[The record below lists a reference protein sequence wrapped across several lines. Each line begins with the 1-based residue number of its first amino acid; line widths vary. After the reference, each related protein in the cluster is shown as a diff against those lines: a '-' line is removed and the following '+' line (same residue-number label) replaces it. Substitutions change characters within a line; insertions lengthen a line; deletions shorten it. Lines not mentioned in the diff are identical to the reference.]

1 MNINIYQID
10 TSRDR
15 KRICFFGLD
24 EIKELTGEDTLNS
37 GIYDKIFSGD
47 VDCNNL
53 EAVYRMFNTD
63 HPAGYTGRSLSVS
76 DVVEITDGDKKGFY
90 FCDNIGFQKI
100 DFDSSLCKDLTAT
113 EKLSVLLIQPGKAPR
128 MVEIPDT
135 LDAMQE
141 LVGGYI
147 EEYMPFDD
155 EVAIIVNEEGKLN
168 GLPPNRAIY
177 AEKAETEIPSYAELK
192 RIFMEA
198 ESVRKH
204 LTAHITFTAD
214 SFKKEYSE
222 QSRTYVVSSD
232 NKAYW
237 SKHLGL
243 SIFGS
248 CLDGT
253 DQRVNLD
260 KYMAEE
266 HGGADGWKVEK
277 CVLVSSEKE
286 ISDIIVGDFFIVKS
300 PVDSDKYQ
308 SLTKDLAKK
317 YAEKFKYPERFYRQ
331 NGEIKVHQIKPKER
345 SDAR

>member
-100 DFDSSLCKDLTAT
+100 DFDSSLCKDMTAT

-155 EVAIIVNEEGKLN
+155 EVAIIVNEEGKLK
-168 GLPPNRAIY
+168 GLPPNRAIF
-177 AEKAETEIPSYAELK
+177 TEDGKQI
-192 RIFMEA
+192 
-198 ESVRKH
+198 
-204 LTAHITFTAD
+204 AD
-214 SFKKEYSE
+214 
-222 QSRTYVVSSD
+222 
-232 NKAYW
+232 
-237 SKHLGL
+237 
-243 SIFGS
+243 
-248 CLDGT
+248 
-253 DQRVNLD
+253 
-260 KYMAEE
+260 
-266 HGGADGWKVEK
+266 
-277 CVLVSSEKE
+277 VLVDLER
-286 ISDIIVGDFFIVKS
+286 
-300 PVDSDKYQ
+300 KY
-308 SLTKDLAKK
+308 S
-317 YAEKFKYPERFYRQ
+317 EKFKYPERFYRQ

>member
-24 EIKELTGEDTLNS
+24 EIKELTGEDTLNC

-47 VDCNNL
+47 VDCNDL

-63 HPAGYTGRSLSVS
+63 HPEGYTGRSLSVS
-76 DVVEITDGDKKGFY
+76 DVVEITDSDKKGFY

-100 DFDSSLCKDLTAT
+100 IFDSSLCKDLTAT

-168 GLPPNRAIY
+168 GLPPNRAIF
-177 AEKAETEIPSYAELK
+177 TEDGKQI
-192 RIFMEA
+192 
-198 ESVRKH
+198 
-204 LTAHITFTAD
+204 AD
-214 SFKKEYSE
+214 
-222 QSRTYVVSSD
+222 
-232 NKAYW
+232 
-237 SKHLGL
+237 
-243 SIFGS
+243 
-248 CLDGT
+248 
-253 DQRVNLD
+253 
-260 KYMAEE
+260 
-266 HGGADGWKVEK
+266 
-277 CVLVSSEKE
+277 VL
-286 ISDIIVGDFFIVKS
+286 VGDFFIVKS

-308 SLTKDLAKK
+308 SLPKDLAKK

-331 NGEIKVHQIKPKER
+331 NGEIKVHQIKPKEL

>member
-24 EIKELTGEDTLNS
+24 EIKELTGVDTLNS

-53 EAVYRMFNTD
+53 ETVYRMFNTD
-63 HPAGYTGRSLSVS
+63 HPEGYTGRSLSVS

-100 DFDSSLCKDLTAT
+100 DFDSSLCKDMTAT

-168 GLPPNRAIY
+168 GLPPNRAIF
-177 AEKAETEIPSYAELK
+177 AEDSKQI
-192 RIFMEA
+192 
-198 ESVRKH
+198 
-204 LTAHITFTAD
+204 AD
-214 SFKKEYSE
+214 
-222 QSRTYVVSSD
+222 
-232 NKAYW
+232 
-237 SKHLGL
+237 
-243 SIFGS
+243 
-248 CLDGT
+248 
-253 DQRVNLD
+253 
-260 KYMAEE
+260 
-266 HGGADGWKVEK
+266 
-277 CVLVSSEKE
+277 VL
-286 ISDIIVGDFFIVKS
+286 VGDFFIVKS

-308 SLTKDLAKK
+308 SLPKDLAKK

-345 SDAR
+345 LYER

>member
-1 MNINIYQID
+1 
-10 TSRDR
+10 
-15 KRICFFGLD
+15 
-24 EIKELTGEDTLNS
+24 
-37 GIYDKIFSGD
+37 
-47 VDCNNL
+47 
-53 EAVYRMFNTD
+53 MFNTD

-155 EVAIIVNEEGKLN
+155 EVAIIVNEEGKLK

-177 AEKAETEIPSYAELK
+177 TEDGKQI
-192 RIFMEA
+192 
-198 ESVRKH
+198 
-204 LTAHITFTAD
+204 AD
-214 SFKKEYSE
+214 
-222 QSRTYVVSSD
+222 
-232 NKAYW
+232 
-237 SKHLGL
+237 
-243 SIFGS
+243 
-248 CLDGT
+248 
-253 DQRVNLD
+253 
-260 KYMAEE
+260 
-266 HGGADGWKVEK
+266 
-277 CVLVSSEKE
+277 VL
-286 ISDIIVGDFFIVKS
+286 VGDFFIVKS

>member
-63 HPAGYTGRSLSVS
+63 HPEGYTGRSLSVS
-76 DVVEITDGDKKGFY
+76 DVVEITDSDKKGFY

-100 DFDSSLCKDLTAT
+100 NFDSSLCKDLTAT

-168 GLPPNRAIY
+168 GLPPNRAIF
-177 AEKAETEIPSYAELK
+177 AENSKQI
-192 RIFMEA
+192 
-198 ESVRKH
+198 
-204 LTAHITFTAD
+204 AD
-214 SFKKEYSE
+214 
-222 QSRTYVVSSD
+222 
-232 NKAYW
+232 
-237 SKHLGL
+237 
-243 SIFGS
+243 
-248 CLDGT
+248 
-253 DQRVNLD
+253 
-260 KYMAEE
+260 
-266 HGGADGWKVEK
+266 
-277 CVLVSSEKE
+277 VL
-286 ISDIIVGDFFIVKS
+286 VGDFFIVKS

>member
-24 EIKELTGEDTLNS
+24 EIKELTGEDTLNC

-47 VDCNNL
+47 VDCNDL

-63 HPAGYTGRSLSVS
+63 HPEGYTGRSLSVS
-76 DVVEITDGDKKGFY
+76 DVVEITDSDKKGFY

-100 DFDSSLCKDLTAT
+100 NFDSSLCKDLTAT

-168 GLPPNRAIY
+168 GLPPNRAIF
-177 AEKAETEIPSYAELK
+177 AEDSKQI
-192 RIFMEA
+192 
-198 ESVRKH
+198 
-204 LTAHITFTAD
+204 AD
-214 SFKKEYSE
+214 
-222 QSRTYVVSSD
+222 
-232 NKAYW
+232 
-237 SKHLGL
+237 
-243 SIFGS
+243 
-248 CLDGT
+248 
-253 DQRVNLD
+253 
-260 KYMAEE
+260 
-266 HGGADGWKVEK
+266 
-277 CVLVSSEKE
+277 VL
-286 ISDIIVGDFFIVKS
+286 VGDFFIVKS

-308 SLTKDLAKK
+308 SLPKDLAKK
-317 YAEKFKYPERFYRQ
+317 YAEKFKYPEKFYRQ
-331 NGEIKVHQIKPKER
+331 NGEIIVHQIKPKER

>member
-24 EIKELTGEDTLNS
+24 EIKELTGEDTLNC

-47 VDCNNL
+47 VDCNDL

-63 HPAGYTGRSLSVS
+63 HPEGYTGRSLSVS
-76 DVVEITDGDKKGFY
+76 DVVEITDSDKKGFY

-100 DFDSSLCKDLTAT
+100 NFDSSLCKDLTAT

-168 GLPPNRAIY
+168 GLPPNRAIF
-177 AEKAETEIPSYAELK
+177 TEDGKQI
-192 RIFMEA
+192 
-198 ESVRKH
+198 
-204 LTAHITFTAD
+204 AD
-214 SFKKEYSE
+214 
-222 QSRTYVVSSD
+222 
-232 NKAYW
+232 
-237 SKHLGL
+237 
-243 SIFGS
+243 
-248 CLDGT
+248 
-253 DQRVNLD
+253 
-260 KYMAEE
+260 
-266 HGGADGWKVEK
+266 
-277 CVLVSSEKE
+277 VL
-286 ISDIIVGDFFIVKS
+286 VGDFFIVKS

-308 SLTKDLAKK
+308 SLPKDLAKK

-331 NGEIKVHQIKPKER
+331 NGEIKVHQIKPKEL

>member
-63 HPAGYTGRSLSVS
+63 HPEGYTGRSLSVS
-76 DVVEITDGDKKGFY
+76 DVVEITDSDKKGFY

-100 DFDSSLCKDLTAT
+100 NFDSSLCKDLTAT

-141 LVGGYI
+141 LVGG
-147 EEYMPFDD
+147 
-155 EVAIIVNEEGKLN
+155 KLN
-168 GLPPNRAIY
+168 GLPPNRAIF
-177 AEKAETEIPSYAELK
+177 TEDGKQI
-192 RIFMEA
+192 
-198 ESVRKH
+198 
-204 LTAHITFTAD
+204 AD
-214 SFKKEYSE
+214 
-222 QSRTYVVSSD
+222 
-232 NKAYW
+232 
-237 SKHLGL
+237 
-243 SIFGS
+243 
-248 CLDGT
+248 
-253 DQRVNLD
+253 
-260 KYMAEE
+260 
-266 HGGADGWKVEK
+266 
-277 CVLVSSEKE
+277 VL
-286 ISDIIVGDFFIVKS
+286 VGDFFIVKS

-308 SLTKDLAKK
+308 SLPKDLAKK

>member
-53 EAVYRMFNTD
+53 VYRMFNTD
-63 HPAGYTGRSLSVS
+63 HPEGYTGRSLSVS
-76 DVVEITDGDKKGFY
+76 DVVEITDSDKKGFY

-100 DFDSSLCKDLTAT
+100 NFDSSLCKDLTAT

-168 GLPPNRAIY
+168 GLPPNRAIF
-177 AEKAETEIPSYAELK
+177 TEDGKQI
-192 RIFMEA
+192 
-198 ESVRKH
+198 
-204 LTAHITFTAD
+204 AD
-214 SFKKEYSE
+214 
-222 QSRTYVVSSD
+222 
-232 NKAYW
+232 
-237 SKHLGL
+237 
-243 SIFGS
+243 
-248 CLDGT
+248 
-253 DQRVNLD
+253 
-260 KYMAEE
+260 
-266 HGGADGWKVEK
+266 
-277 CVLVSSEKE
+277 VL
-286 ISDIIVGDFFIVKS
+286 VGDFFIVKS

-308 SLTKDLAKK
+308 SLPKDLAKK

>member
-63 HPAGYTGRSLSVS
+63 HPEGYTGRSLSVS
-76 DVVEITDGDKKGFY
+76 DVVEITDSDKKGFY

-168 GLPPNRAIY
+168 GLPPNRAIF
-177 AEKAETEIPSYAELK
+177 AENSKQI
-192 RIFMEA
+192 
-198 ESVRKH
+198 
-204 LTAHITFTAD
+204 AD
-214 SFKKEYSE
+214 
-222 QSRTYVVSSD
+222 
-232 NKAYW
+232 
-237 SKHLGL
+237 
-243 SIFGS
+243 
-248 CLDGT
+248 
-253 DQRVNLD
+253 
-260 KYMAEE
+260 
-266 HGGADGWKVEK
+266 
-277 CVLVSSEKE
+277 VL
-286 ISDIIVGDFFIVKS
+286 VGDFFIVKS

-308 SLTKDLAKK
+308 SLPKDLAKK

>member
-76 DVVEITDGDKKGFY
+76 DVVEITDSDKKGFY

-100 DFDSSLCKDLTAT
+100 IFDSSLCKDLTAT

-168 GLPPNRAIY
+168 GLPPNRAIF
-177 AEKAETEIPSYAELK
+177 TEDGKQI
-192 RIFMEA
+192 
-198 ESVRKH
+198 
-204 LTAHITFTAD
+204 AD
-214 SFKKEYSE
+214 
-222 QSRTYVVSSD
+222 
-232 NKAYW
+232 
-237 SKHLGL
+237 
-243 SIFGS
+243 
-248 CLDGT
+248 
-253 DQRVNLD
+253 
-260 KYMAEE
+260 
-266 HGGADGWKVEK
+266 
-277 CVLVSSEKE
+277 VL
-286 ISDIIVGDFFIVKS
+286 VGDFFIVKS

-308 SLTKDLAKK
+308 SLPKDLAKK

-331 NGEIKVHQIKPKER
+331 NGEIKVHQIKPKEL

>member
-10 TSRDR
+10 TSTDR

-63 HPAGYTGRSLSVS
+63 HPEGYTRRSLSVS
-76 DVVEITDGDKKGFY
+76 DVVEITDSDKKGFY

-100 DFDSSLCKDLTAT
+100 NFDSSLCKDLTAT

-168 GLPPNRAIY
+168 GLPPNRAIF
-177 AEKAETEIPSYAELK
+177 TEDGKQI
-192 RIFMEA
+192 
-198 ESVRKH
+198 
-204 LTAHITFTAD
+204 AD
-214 SFKKEYSE
+214 
-222 QSRTYVVSSD
+222 
-232 NKAYW
+232 
-237 SKHLGL
+237 
-243 SIFGS
+243 
-248 CLDGT
+248 
-253 DQRVNLD
+253 
-260 KYMAEE
+260 
-266 HGGADGWKVEK
+266 
-277 CVLVSSEKE
+277 VL
-286 ISDIIVGDFFIVKS
+286 VGDFFIVKS

-308 SLTKDLAKK
+308 SLPKDLAKK

-331 NGEIKVHQIKPKER
+331 NGEIKVHQIKPKEL

>member
-24 EIKELTGEDTLNS
+24 EIKELTGEDTLNC

-47 VDCNNL
+47 VDCNDL

-63 HPAGYTGRSLSVS
+63 HPEGYTGRSLSVS
-76 DVVEITDGDKKGFY
+76 DVVEITDSDKKGFY

-100 DFDSSLCKDLTAT
+100 IFDSSLCKDLTAT

-168 GLPPNRAIY
+168 GLPPNRAIF
-177 AEKAETEIPSYAELK
+177 TEDGKQI
-192 RIFMEA
+192 
-198 ESVRKH
+198 
-204 LTAHITFTAD
+204 AD
-214 SFKKEYSE
+214 
-222 QSRTYVVSSD
+222 
-232 NKAYW
+232 
-237 SKHLGL
+237 
-243 SIFGS
+243 
-248 CLDGT
+248 
-253 DQRVNLD
+253 
-260 KYMAEE
+260 
-266 HGGADGWKVEK
+266 
-277 CVLVSSEKE
+277 VL
-286 ISDIIVGDFFIVKS
+286 VGDFFIVKS

-308 SLTKDLAKK
+308 SLPKDLAKK

>member
-1 MNINIYQID
+1 MNIKIFQID

-37 GIYDKIFSGD
+37 SIYDKIFSGD

-63 HPAGYTGRSLSVS
+63 HPEGYTGRSLSVS
-76 DVVEITDGDKKGFY
+76 DVVEITDSDKKGFY

-168 GLPPNRAIY
+168 GLPPNRAIF
-177 AEKAETEIPSYAELK
+177 TEDGKQI
-192 RIFMEA
+192 
-198 ESVRKH
+198 
-204 LTAHITFTAD
+204 AD
-214 SFKKEYSE
+214 
-222 QSRTYVVSSD
+222 
-232 NKAYW
+232 
-237 SKHLGL
+237 
-243 SIFGS
+243 
-248 CLDGT
+248 
-253 DQRVNLD
+253 
-260 KYMAEE
+260 
-266 HGGADGWKVEK
+266 
-277 CVLVSSEKE
+277 VL
-286 ISDIIVGDFFIVKS
+286 VGDFFIVKA
-300 PVDSDKYQ
+300 PVDAEKYM
-308 SLTKDLAKK
+308 SLPKDMAEK

-331 NGEIKVHQIKPKER
+331 NGEIKVHQIKPKEL

>member
-63 HPAGYTGRSLSVS
+63 HPEGYTGRSLSVS
-76 DVVEITDGDKKGFY
+76 DVVEITDSDKKGFY

-100 DFDSSLCKDLTAT
+100 NFDSSLCKDLTAT

-168 GLPPNRAIY
+168 GLPPNRAIF
-177 AEKAETEIPSYAELK
+177 TEDGKQI
-192 RIFMEA
+192 
-198 ESVRKH
+198 
-204 LTAHITFTAD
+204 AD
-214 SFKKEYSE
+214 
-222 QSRTYVVSSD
+222 
-232 NKAYW
+232 
-237 SKHLGL
+237 
-243 SIFGS
+243 
-248 CLDGT
+248 
-253 DQRVNLD
+253 
-260 KYMAEE
+260 
-266 HGGADGWKVEK
+266 
-277 CVLVSSEKE
+277 VL
-286 ISDIIVGDFFIVKS
+286 VGDFFIVKS

-308 SLTKDLAKK
+308 SLPKDLAKK

>member
-15 KRICFFGLD
+15 KRICFFGID
-24 EIKELTGEDTLNS
+24 EIKELTGVDTLNS

-63 HPAGYTGRSLSVS
+63 HPEGYTGRSLSVY

-100 DFDSSLCKDLTAT
+100 NFDSSLCKDLTAT

-128 MVEIPDT
+128 TVEIPDT

-155 EVAIIVNEEGKLN
+155 EVAIIVNEEGKLK
-168 GLPPNRAIY
+168 GLPPNRAIF
-177 AEKAETEIPSYAELK
+177 AEDSKQI
-192 RIFMEA
+192 
-198 ESVRKH
+198 
-204 LTAHITFTAD
+204 AD
-214 SFKKEYSE
+214 
-222 QSRTYVVSSD
+222 
-232 NKAYW
+232 
-237 SKHLGL
+237 
-243 SIFGS
+243 
-248 CLDGT
+248 
-253 DQRVNLD
+253 
-260 KYMAEE
+260 
-266 HGGADGWKVEK
+266 
-277 CVLVSSEKE
+277 VL
-286 ISDIIVGDFFIVKS
+286 VGDFFIVKS

-308 SLTKDLAKK
+308 SLPKDLAKK

>member
-63 HPAGYTGRSLSVS
+63 HPEGYTGRSLSVS
-76 DVVEITDGDKKGFY
+76 DVVEITDSDKKGFY

-100 DFDSSLCKDLTAT
+100 NFDSSLCKDLTAT

-168 GLPPNRAIY
+168 GLPPNRAIF
-177 AEKAETEIPSYAELK
+177 TEDGKQI
-192 RIFMEA
+192 
-198 ESVRKH
+198 
-204 LTAHITFTAD
+204 AD
-214 SFKKEYSE
+214 
-222 QSRTYVVSSD
+222 
-232 NKAYW
+232 
-237 SKHLGL
+237 
-243 SIFGS
+243 
-248 CLDGT
+248 
-253 DQRVNLD
+253 
-260 KYMAEE
+260 
-266 HGGADGWKVEK
+266 
-277 CVLVSSEKE
+277 VL
-286 ISDIIVGDFFIVKS
+286 VGDFFIVKS

-308 SLTKDLAKK
+308 SLTKDLEKK
-317 YAEKFKYPERFYRQ
+317 YSEKFKYPERFYRK

>member
-37 GIYDKIFSGD
+37 GIYDKIFSGN

-63 HPAGYTGRSLSVS
+63 HPEGYTGRSLSVS
-76 DVVEITDGDKKGFY
+76 DVVEITDSDKKGFY

-100 DFDSSLCKDLTAT
+100 IFDSSLCKDLTAT

-168 GLPPNRAIY
+168 GLPPNRAIF
-177 AEKAETEIPSYAELK
+177 TEDGKQI
-192 RIFMEA
+192 
-198 ESVRKH
+198 
-204 LTAHITFTAD
+204 AD
-214 SFKKEYSE
+214 
-222 QSRTYVVSSD
+222 
-232 NKAYW
+232 
-237 SKHLGL
+237 
-243 SIFGS
+243 
-248 CLDGT
+248 
-253 DQRVNLD
+253 
-260 KYMAEE
+260 
-266 HGGADGWKVEK
+266 
-277 CVLVSSEKE
+277 VL
-286 ISDIIVGDFFIVKS
+286 VGDFFIVKS

-308 SLTKDLAKK
+308 SLPKDLAKK

-331 NGEIKVHQIKPKER
+331 NGEIKVHQIKPKEL